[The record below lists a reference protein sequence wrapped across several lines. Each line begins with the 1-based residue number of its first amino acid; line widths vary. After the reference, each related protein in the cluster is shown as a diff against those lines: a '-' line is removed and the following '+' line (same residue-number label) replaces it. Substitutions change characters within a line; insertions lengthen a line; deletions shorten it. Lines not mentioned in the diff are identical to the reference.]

1 MGRWHRHGW
10 GGRPGGPPPWWPEN
24 EPFPLRGP
32 DAWRGVRGRFIR
44 RMWFGV
50 LFFFGLVFLA
60 SALAVSLLS
69 GAFHLRRGLVVPG
82 ALLGLVI
89 LGLAIGAVVRTVRR
103 MAGPVADVMAAADRV
118 AAGDYGVRVPERGT
132 REVRRLARAFNAMT
146 EHLGANDEQRR
157 SLLADLAHE
166 LRTPLSVI
174 RGSVEGVLDGLYPA
188 DRAHLGPVLDETTV
202 MARLLDDLRTLST
215 AEAGAL
221 RLDRER
227 VGPTELVEDAVAS
240 FRSRAD
246 AAGVTL
252 RTEVASGLPAV
263 DADPMR
269 VGEVLG
275 NLLQNAVRHTPRGG
289 SVHVKGA
296 PADDDR
302 AVEFIVDDTGS
313 GIPPEMMSSVFDRFV
328 KAADTG
334 GAGLG
339 LAIAKGLLEAHGGRI
354 AAERR
359 PGGGTRVRF
368 TLPAS
373 G

>member
-1 MGRWHRHGW
+1 
-10 GGRPGGPPPWWPEN
+10 
-24 EPFPLRGP
+24 
-32 DAWRGVRGRFIR
+32 
-44 RMWFGV
+44 
-50 LFFFGLVFLA
+50 
-60 SALAVSLLS
+60 
-69 GAFHLRRGLVVPG
+69 
-82 ALLGLVI
+82 
-89 LGLAIGAVVRTVRR
+89 
-103 MAGPVADVMAAADRV
+103 MAAADRV

-132 REVRRLARAFNAMT
+132 REVRRLARAFNSMT
-146 EHLGANDEQRR
+146 ERLGANDEQRR

-174 RGSVEGVLDGLYPA
+174 RGNVEGVLDSLYPA

-221 RLDRER
+221 RLDPQR
-227 VGPTELVEDAVAS
+227 VEPTELVDEAVES

-252 RTEVASGLPAV
+252 RAEVAPELPAV

-275 NLLQNAVRHTPRGG
+275 NLLQNAIRHTPGG
-289 SVHVKGA
+289 GAVHVTAA
-296 PADDDR
+296 PADHDR
-302 AVEFIVDDTGS
+302 AVEFIVDDTGP
-313 GIPPEMMSSVFDRFV
+313 GIPPEMLSSVFDRFV

-339 LAIAKGLLEAHGGRI
+339 LAIAKGLVEAHGGRI

-359 PGGGTRVRF
+359 PGGGTRIRF
-368 TLPAS
+368 TLPAP